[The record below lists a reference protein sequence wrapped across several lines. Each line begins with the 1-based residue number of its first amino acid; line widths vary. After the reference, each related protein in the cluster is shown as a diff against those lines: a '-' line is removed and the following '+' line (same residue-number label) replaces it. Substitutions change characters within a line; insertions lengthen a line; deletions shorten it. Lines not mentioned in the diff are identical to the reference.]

1 MIIGLGTDIVEV
13 ARIEKIYSSFG
24 EHFLHKILTPN
35 ELAMFQKPRYES
47 IAGYFAAKEA
57 AVKAL
62 GTGFSQGISAK
73 SVEILHT
80 DAGAPY
86 LQFHGAAA
94 DRYDSLSAKRAFL
107 SISHE
112 RHYAVAT
119 VLLEA

>member
-13 ARIEKIYSSFG
+13 ARIEKIFTSFG
-24 EHFLHKILTPN
+24 ENFLRKILTSSERAFLHK
-35 ELAMFQKPRYES
+35 PRMES
-47 IAGYFAAKEA
+47 IAGFFAAKEA
-57 AVKAL
+57 TVKAL
-62 GTGFSQGISAK
+62 GTGFAQGISAK

-94 DRYDSLSAKRAFL
+94 ERLAFLSVTHSFL

-119 VLLEA
+119 VILEA